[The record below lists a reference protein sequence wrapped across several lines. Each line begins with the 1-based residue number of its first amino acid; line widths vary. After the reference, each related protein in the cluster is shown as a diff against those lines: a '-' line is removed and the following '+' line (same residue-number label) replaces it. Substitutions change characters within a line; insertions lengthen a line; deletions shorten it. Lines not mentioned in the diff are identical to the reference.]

1 MIVIEL
7 FKLLIHYLSKQNSYF
22 ITFIST
28 EFLLERKKK
37 KVCKIIF
44 YYFILLYIY
53 MYTLCTMTKIEKQ
66 NSKSLIFLA
75 LVIYSCA

>member
-37 KVCKIIF
+37 KFAKL
-44 YYFILLYIY
+44 YFIILYYYIY